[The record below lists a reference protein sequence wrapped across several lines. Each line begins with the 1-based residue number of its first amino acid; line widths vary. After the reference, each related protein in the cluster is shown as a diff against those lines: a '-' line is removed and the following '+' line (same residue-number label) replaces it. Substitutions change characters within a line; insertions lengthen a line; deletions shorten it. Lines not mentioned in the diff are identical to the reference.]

1 MGSILHRMA
10 SNRIALEGLLNAK
23 GKRLLALSEALE
35 KGGTMEELAALSGS
49 SLRNVY
55 RDIVHLRGM
64 GLNIVKRK
72 GRYYIGLLLLVCLSS
87 CLSGCYSY
95 HDVTH
100 SEGYGKWKKTQQHN
114 LRQY

>member
-1 MGSILHRMA
+1 MA

-35 KGGTMEELAALSGS
+35 KGGTMQELAALSGS

-72 GRYYIGLLLLVCLSS
+72 ARYYIGLLLLACLTS
-87 CLSGCYSY
+87 CASY

-100 SEGYGKWKKTQQHN
+100 SEGYGKWKKTQQQN
-114 LRQY
+114 LKQY

>member
-1 MGSILHRMA
+1 MTHRTL
-10 SNRIALEGLLNAK
+10 IEGLLNAK

-49 SLRNVY
+49 SIRNVY

-72 GRYYIGLLLLVCLSS
+72 GRYYIGLLLIACLTS
-87 CLSGCYSY
+87 CASY

-100 SEGYGKWKKTQQHN
+100 SEGYGKWKRTQQSN
-114 LRQY
+114 VRQY

>member
-1 MGSILHRMA
+1 MTHRTL
-10 SNRIALEGLLNAK
+10 IEGLLNAK

-35 KGGTMEELAALSGS
+35 KGGTMEELAAMSGS

-72 GRYYIGLLLLVCLSS
+72 ARYYIGLLLLATLTS
-87 CLSGCYSY
+87 CASY

-100 SEGYGKWKKTQQHN
+100 SEGYGRWKRTQQSN
-114 LRQY
+114 LQHY

>member
-1 MGSILHRMA
+1 MA

-23 GKRLLALSEALE
+23 GKRLLALAQALE
-35 KGGTMEELAALSGS
+35 KGGTMAELAALSGS

-72 GRYYIGLLLLVCLSS
+72 ARYYIALLLLACLT
-87 CLSGCYSY
+87 GCASY

-100 SEGYGKWKKTQQHN
+100 SEQYGRWKRDQQNN

>member
-1 MGSILHRMA
+1 MA
-10 SNRIALEGLLNAK
+10 SNHLALEGLLNAK

-35 KGGTMEELAALSGS
+35 KGGTIPELAQMSKS
-49 SLRNVY
+49 SVRNVY

-64 GLNIVKRK
+64 GINIVKRK
-72 GRYYIGLLLLVCLSS
+72 ARYYIALLLLATLT
-87 CLSGCYSY
+87 GCASY

-100 SEGYGKWKKTQQHN
+100 SEGYGRWKKTQQSN

>member
-1 MGSILHRMA
+1 MA

-35 KGGTMEELAALSGS
+35 KGGTMEELAAMSGS

-72 GRYYIGLLLLVCLSS
+72 ARYYIGLLLLACLTS
-87 CLSGCYSY
+87 CASY

-100 SEGYGKWKKTQQHN
+100 SEQYGKWKRTQQQN
-114 LRQY
+114 LNQY

>member
-1 MGSILHRMA
+1 MA

-64 GLNIVKRK
+64 GFKIIKIKGHYTLN
-72 GRYYIGLLLLVCLSS
+72 
-87 CLSGCYSY
+87 
-95 HDVTH
+95 TH
-100 SEGYGKWKKTQQHN
+100 NTNGQQVS
-114 LRQY
+114 RVS

>member
-1 MGSILHRMA
+1 MA

-35 KGGTMEELAALSGS
+35 KGGTMEELADLSGS

-72 GRYYIGLLLLVCLSS
+72 ARYYIGLLLLATLTS
-87 CLSGCYSY
+87 CASY

-100 SEGYGKWKKTQQHN
+100 SEGYGRWKKTQQSN